1 MIRLDTLLYERYM
14 QLTKSTIRYITLLGI
29 ALVALT
35 PQKAYCQFSDSTIK
49 EINNRLLELHRC
61 REKQSLYVKLAL
73 NDSILIHK
81 QDSITQTLIIAT
93 NKEKLAKNRYKTISA
108 FSSLMLLLAILL

>member
-1 MIRLDTLLYERYM
+1 VIRLDTLLYEKSM
-14 QLTKSTIRYITLLGI
+14 QLTKSTIRFIALLGI

-35 PQKAYCQFSDSTIK
+35 PQRASSQFSDSTIK

-81 QDSITQTLIIAT
+81 QDSTIQTLIIAT
-93 NKEKLAKNRYKTISA
+93 NHEKVVKYRYQTIAA
-108 FSSLMLLLAILL
+108 FSSIMLLLALIL

>member
-1 MIRLDTLLYERYM
+1 VIRLDTLLYERYM
-14 QLTKSTIRYITLLGI
+14 QLTKSTIRFIALLGI

-35 PQKAYCQFSDSTIK
+35 PQRAYCQFSDSTIR

-61 REKQSLYVKLAL
+61 REKQSLYAKLAL

-81 QDSITQTLIIAT
+81 QDSIIQELIIAT
-93 NKEKLAKNRYKTISA
+93 NHEKVAKNRYKTISA